1 MLDRSS
7 QAFFISGS
15 PLMDVDLFYSPRHLT
30 FIAVYLTAYA
40 DSTFRYRYLKADSA
54 VIPSYAPGGNK
65 SADAVE
71 EMVQHEWSEERLL
84 YQAPEGREGHFIYA
98 GGVHQ
103 GYYGTDDITNGGS
116 RMLLSWTSPTGLDP
130 STLKSEYE
138 IVTAEVIWE

>member
-15 PLMDVDLFYSPRHLT
+15 PLMDVDIFYSPRHLT

-40 DSTFRYRYLKADSA
+40 DSAFYYRYLKADSA
-54 VIPSYAPGGNK
+54 VIPSYAPGGDE

-71 EMVQHEWSEERLL
+71 KMVQHDWSEERLL
-84 YQAPEGREGHFIYA
+84 YQARKGLEGHYVYA

-138 IVTAEVIWE
+138 IVTAEIVWA